1 MAAAALKLVNP
12 HFKYIE
18 LDKRGYMLLDI
29 NASRVVAEW
38 WYVDTIAGRSG
49 NQAFGRAVQVL
60 AGANHLSSGAQT
72 APRPNPPAPAP

>member
-1 MAAAALKLVNP
+1 
-12 HFKYIE
+12 
-18 LDKRGYMLLDI
+18 
-29 NASRVVAEW
+29 VAEW

-60 AGANHLSSGAQT
+60 AGANHLSSGSQT